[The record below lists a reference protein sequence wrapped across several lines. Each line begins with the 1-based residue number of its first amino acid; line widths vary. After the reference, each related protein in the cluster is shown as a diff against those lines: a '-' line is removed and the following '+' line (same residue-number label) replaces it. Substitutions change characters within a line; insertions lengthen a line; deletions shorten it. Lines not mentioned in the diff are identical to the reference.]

1 MIDTCDYFCPEPR
14 QWQAISNS
22 KLAKSSKSSV
32 KVERKRSPLLFGGR
46 VSVGATNTE
55 QPKHVVFRERGK
67 REKKKHCQ
75 DLRCLPKTLAS
86 ARRSVPS
93 SKMSSRSIDVTPPAL
108 SEPETESAPIGPQA
122 TPLTRVTSG
131 GAAAI
136 LSVAS
141 GSRALQKCSS
151 PWLPSRR
158 FSLGAAGA
166 HGERPPQ
173 AWALLLALSPLP
185 LHLDRAGALSA
196 FPGR

>member
-1 MIDTCDYFCPEPR
+1 MLDNTATIF
-14 QWQAISNS
+14 AISNFEIGGIQYIECQS
-22 KLAKSSKSSV
+22 KQ
-32 KVERKRSPLLFGGR
+32 ENGLLYSFGGEGLCWGNKHLTAQTR
-46 VSVGATNTE
+46 GFLESVG
-55 QPKHVVFRERGK
+55 KG
-67 REKKKHCQ
+67 EKKTCQ

-93 SKMSSRSIDVTPPAL
+93 SKMSSRSIDVTPPAP
-108 SEPETESAPIGPQA
+108 SESETESAPIGPQA
-122 TPLTRVTSG
+122 TPRTCVTSG

-166 HGERPPQ
+166 LGERPPQ

-185 LHLDRAGALSA
+185 LHLDGAGALSA

>member
-1 MIDTCDYFCPEPR
+1 MLDNTATIFAQNPDSGS
-14 QWQAISNS
+14 I
-22 KLAKSSKSSV
+22 SSV
-32 KVERKRSPLLFGGR
+32 KVNRKTVSFTLGGGGSLLGQQTLN
-46 VSVGATNTE
+46 SSNTWF
-55 QPKHVVFRERGK
+55 FRERGK
-67 REKKKHCQ
+67 RGKKKTCQ

-93 SKMSSRSIDVTPPAL
+93 SKMSSRSIDVTPPAP
-108 SEPETESAPIGPQA
+108 SEPETESAPIGPQ
-122 TPLTRVTSG
+122 TPPRTRVTSG

-166 HGERPPQ
+166 LGERPPQ

-185 LHLDRAGALSA
+185 LHLDGAGALSA